1 MAPPKLSVLVHT
13 LCNNLCADS
22 LQRAEGKRTGNGG
35 VASWVICWADGW
47 GEWGPLPPASITFF
61 PVRLSLSLFPFAL
74 NISSLLNTYIK
85 PSRLNG

>member
-22 LQRAEGKRTGNGG
+22 LQRAEGKRAGNGG

-47 GEWGPLPPASITFF
+47 GEWGQPTRASIAFF
-61 PVRLSLSLFPFAL
+61 PVRLSLFFPL
-74 NISSLLNTYIK
+74 H
-85 PSRLNG
+85 